1 MSPHPDRPGVPL
13 EVPPVP
19 FRMDV
24 DLVDATVAVA
34 GELDREH
41 AHLLLDGLAALVAGA
56 HRRWSV
62 DAAEVVF
69 CDAAG
74 LRVLV
79 TAHHLARR
87 HGSALVLERPSPCLH
102 RLILLVGLQQMLDVR
117 PAGPAP
123 NPAAD
128 GRRPLPHSGPLRVG
142 HPVRAVPTDV

>member
-1 MSPHPDRPGVPL
+1 MSAHHDPSQ
-13 EVPPVP
+13 VPPVP
-19 FRMDV
+19 FRVDV

-41 AHLLLDGLAALVAGA
+41 VHLLLDALSALDDGA
-56 HRRWSV
+56 PRRWSV

-74 LRVLV
+74 LRALV

-87 HGSALVLERPSPCLH
+87 HGCTLVVERPSPCLH
-102 RLILLVGLQQMLDVR
+102 RLILLVGLEQMLDLR

-123 NPAAD
+123 RAAAD

-142 HPVRAVPTDV
+142 HPVRAVPTKV

>member
-1 MSPHPDRPGVPL
+1 MSLHLAVP

-19 FRMDV
+19 FRLDV
-24 DLVDATVAVA
+24 DVVTATVTVA

-41 AHLLLDGLAALVAGA
+41 VHLLLDGLATLVDGA
-56 HRRWSV
+56 RPHWSV

-74 LRVLV
+74 LRALV

-87 HGSALVLERPSPCLH
+87 HGCTLVLQRPSPCLH
-102 RLILLVGLQQMLDVR
+102 RLILLVGLQQMLDLR

-123 NPAAD
+123 VPAAD
-128 GRRPLPHSGPLRVG
+128 GRRPLPHAGPLRVG
-142 HPVRAVPTDV
+142 HPVRAVPTEA